1 MLVRRGSAWGLV
13 CDDEWDIED
22 GNVICRQL
30 GLGKAVGV
38 TKYNKYGSSLTGR
51 YMIIY
56 SLSIL

>member
-1 MLVRRGSAWGLV
+1 MGPR
-13 CDDEWDIED
+13 
-22 GNVICRQL
+22 ICRQL

-56 SLSIL
+56 SIRIL